1 MQNTQRNI
9 RLGLRSAAV
18 AAVLLSGLSSSCV
31 TQKQYKDA
39 RDLAKSYQMQLY
51 DQDQVVARLETEND
65 RLLMEMSR
73 APGTIEAGYSDD
85 VHERM
90 GALQTMID
98 ELDGPLKDIEQFS
111 VDGGQLYMIQDKV
124 LFTSGSDE
132 LGAEGR
138 KALQGL
144 ARGIQANSHG
154 NIYVRG
160 HTDADPVSRPE
171 TVKRFPHGNL
181 QLSAARAVSV
191 AAALV
196 EAGVTDSEVVV
207 VGFGKHKP
215 VAANDSSDNKRLN
228 RRVEVFVSDK

>member
-1 MQNTQRNI
+1 MQNTQKHTG
-9 RLGLRSAAV
+9 LGLGAAAAV
-18 AAVLLSGLSSSCV
+18 AVLLSGLSSSCV

-51 DQDQVVARLETEND
+51 DQDQVVARLQTEND

-73 APGTIEAGYSDD
+73 APGTIESSYSDD

-90 GALQTMID
+90 GALQNMID
-98 ELDGPLKDIEQFS
+98 NLGRPPGDIEIFNLDG
-111 VDGGQLYMIQDKV
+111 GRLYMIQDKV
-124 LFTSGSDE
+124 LFTSGSDA
-132 LGAEGR
+132 LGEAGR
-138 KALQGL
+138 KALQDL
-144 ARGIQANSHG
+144 ARTIQGASHG
-154 NIYVRG
+154 SIYVRG
-160 HTDADPVSRPE
+160 HTDADPVKRPE

-215 VAANDSSDNKRLN
+215 VAANDSADHKRLN

>member
-1 MQNTQRNI
+1 MQTTQETT
-9 RLGLRSAAV
+9 RLGLRGAV
-18 AAVLLSGLSSSCV
+18 LAAVLLSGLSSSCV

-51 DQDQVVARLETEND
+51 DQDQVVARLEAEND
-65 RLLMEMSR
+65 RLMMELSR
-73 APGTIEAGYSDD
+73 APGTVEASYSDD

-90 GALQTMID
+90 GQLQSMID
-98 ELDGPLKDIEQFS
+98 GLGRAPENIEIFDLDG
-111 VDGGQLYMIQDKV
+111 GRLYMIQDKV
-124 LFTSGSDE
+124 LFTSGSDA
-132 LGAEGR
+132 LGAEG
-138 KALQGL
+138 KKELQNL
-144 ARGIQANSHG
+144 ARTIQANPHG
-154 NIYVRG
+154 SIYVRG
-160 HTDADPVSRPE
+160 HTDADPVKRPE

-215 VAANDSSDNKRLN
+215 VAGNDTPENKRLN
-228 RRVEVFVSDK
+228 RRVEVFVSDQ